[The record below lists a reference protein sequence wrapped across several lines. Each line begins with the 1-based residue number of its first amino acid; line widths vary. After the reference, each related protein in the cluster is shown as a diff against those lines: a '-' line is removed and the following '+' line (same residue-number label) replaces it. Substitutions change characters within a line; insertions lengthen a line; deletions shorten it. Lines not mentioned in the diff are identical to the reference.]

1 MTNKEQ
7 SIDQSSSDNKG
18 RGRSMAGFPYVDLDL
33 GVETAKYVFEMDG
46 SCTFEQLSEKSGQ
59 AIDSNALRIRINTTW
74 RQYGLIVVNGDRISL
89 SDLGKAV
96 LQPATER
103 QARVEAFLRVP
114 IYKDIFNKFRGET
127 LPASKVLEQV
137 MEDMGV
143 APKQSARARQIL
155 MRSAKQAGLFE
166 DSDFSL
172 AIPRGVEIVEDRV
185 SEPQSGSTNS
195 PAEVT
200 TTHSKREPIFEALWG
215 MVPPSGAEWSIEARA
230 KWLNM
235 LSNALDMSLTAPD
248 NTIEVCVSVVKKVR

>member
-1 MTNKEQ
+1 
-7 SIDQSSSDNKG
+7 
-18 RGRSMAGFPYVDLDL
+18 MAGFPYVDLDL
-33 GVETAKYVFEMDG
+33 GVETAKYVFEMG
-46 SCTFEQLSEKSGQ
+46 GNCTFEQLSEKSGQ
-59 AIDSNALRIRINTTW
+59 ALDSNALRIRINTTW
-74 RQYGLIVVNGDRISL
+74 RQYGLITVNGDRISL

-103 QARVEAFLRVP
+103 QARVESFLRVP
-114 IYKDIFNKFRGET
+114 IYKDIFSKYRDES

-172 AIPRGVEIVEDRV
+172 AIPRGVKIIEDRV
-185 SEPQSGSTNS
+185 SEPQSESVNVPT
-195 PAEVT
+195 EM
-200 TTHSKREPIFEALWG
+200 TTHGKREPIFEALWG
-215 MVPPSGAEWSIEARA
+215 MVPPSGAEWTIEARA

>member
-1 MTNKEQ
+1 MTNREQ
-7 SIDQSSSDNKG
+7 SIDQTASDSKG

-33 GVETAKYVFEMDG
+33 GVETAKYVCKMG
-46 SCTFEQLSEKSGQ
+46 GNCTFEQLSEKSGQ
-59 AIDSNALRIRINTTW
+59 ALDSNALRIRINTTW
-74 RQYGLIVVNGDRISL
+74 RQYGLITVNGDRISL
-89 SDLGKAV
+89 SDLGKAA

-103 QARVEAFLRVP
+103 QARVESFLRVP
-114 IYKDIFNKFRGET
+114 IYKDIFNKYRDET

-166 DSDFSL
+166 DSEYCL
-172 AIPRGVEIVEDRV
+172 AIPRGVKIIEDQV
-185 SEPQSGSTNS
+185 SESQDEPSNAPTDMT
-195 PAEVT
+195 A
-200 TTHSKREPIFEALWG
+200 HRKREPIFEALWG
-215 MVPPSGAEWSIEARA
+215 MVPQSGAEWPIEARA